1 MFNFT
6 KHRFLF
12 ISFYQQP
19 PFYFF
24 LRFNITLKRFFTRKT
39 LPSQYKIFSTLTD
52 NNAIFCIIFLFTQAN
67 YK

>member
-24 LRFNITLKRFFTRKT
+24 LRFNITLKRFFTRNT
-39 LPSQYKIFSTLTD
+39 LPSQYKIFPTLTD
-52 NNAIFCIIFLFTQAN
+52 NNAIFCIIFLFTQTN
-67 YK
+67 NK

>member
-24 LRFNITLKRFFTRKT
+24 LRFNITLKRFFTRNAP
-39 LPSQYKIFSTLTD
+39 PSQYKIFSTLTD

>member
-24 LRFNITLKRFFTRKT
+24 LRFNITLKRFFTRNT
-39 LPSQYKIFSTLTD
+39 LPSQYKIFPALTD
-52 NNAIFCIIFLFTQAN
+52 NNAIICIIFLFTQTN
-67 YK
+67 NK

>member
-6 KHRFLF
+6 RHRCLF

-24 LRFNITLKRFFTRKT
+24 LRFNITLKRFSTGNT

-52 NNAIFCIIFLFTQAN
+52 NNAIFCIIFLFPQAN